1 MSNTAR
7 HTRIVIVAKAP
18 LPGQAKTRLIPAL
31 GADGAASLAA
41 KMLRATVAE
50 ALEAARRC
58 PGLSVELAAAPGRNH
73 PFWRDFVGRDHVGCD
88 YGAARPEQQSELML
102 VEQGEGDLGQR
113 LWQAAERNIASGQS
127 VILIGTDCP
136 AINADLLQQAAEAL
150 AATPAV
156 MAPTADGG
164 YALLGLTRV
173 DESLFADMPWSTD
186 VVAAETLARLQRLG
200 WPVQSLAQL
209 RDIDEPADLSF
220 VPESWL
226 SEIAVAEL

>member
-1 MSNTAR
+1 MSNAAR

-18 LPGQAKTRLIPAL
+18 LPGQVKTRLIPAL

-41 KMLRATVAE
+41 QMLRATVAE
-50 ALEAARRC
+50 ALEAARRN
-58 PGLSVELAAAPGRNH
+58 PGLSVELAAAPDLGH
-73 PFWRDFVGRDHVGCD
+73 PFWRDYSV
-88 YGAARPEQQSELML
+88 ARSELML

-113 LWQAAERNIASGQS
+113 LWRAAERNVAGGQS

-150 AATPAV
+150 AAAPAV

-173 DESLFADMPWSTD
+173 DESLFTDMPWSTD
-186 VVAAETLARLQRLG
+186 VVAAETLARLQRLD

-209 RDIDEPADLSF
+209 RDIDEPADLPF

-226 SEIAVAEL
+226 SEIAVAVC